1 MVVGSRIVIMKY
13 CARSCRLFDLR
24 DGSFEIISAGKFK
37 RNTKEGNVGTK
48 RKRKSIVL
56 GVDYLDPFQYFSI
69 CDEFIKLFT
78 KHVRCVKLEQFG
90 LSLLAQ
96 SSEIPP

>member
-24 DGSFEIISAGKFK
+24 DGSFEIIRENLKEIQK
-37 RNTKEGNVGTK
+37 REMLEQKE
-48 RKRKSIVL
+48 KRKSIVL